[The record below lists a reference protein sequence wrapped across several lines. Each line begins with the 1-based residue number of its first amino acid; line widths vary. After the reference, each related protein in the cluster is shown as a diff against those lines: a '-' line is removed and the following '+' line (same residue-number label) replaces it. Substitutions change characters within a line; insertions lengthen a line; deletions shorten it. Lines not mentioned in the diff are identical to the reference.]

1 MANQVVI
8 LGWFPT
14 LDNIFNLFIN
24 MTLIEILEKNEHYEG
39 KLVFLGC
46 SNYEV
51 TEVFYENMV
60 DKNLERRDT
69 DFYLPKNL
77 RGWQKWN
84 DVNVSIINNFEKKS
98 TLNKINN
105 LLEVDYKGIGNVG
118 ILVVEAPNP
127 EGAVQLIHK
136 IKPQMKKSGLII
148 ISYKSKNKQAFQD
161 KIIHEFDSQDLGH
174 TDKFSY
180 IKFIQGKTPLNK
192 FKKVGRTRS
201 IMT

>member
-1 MANQVVI
+1 
-8 LGWFPT
+8 
-14 LDNIFNLFIN
+14 

-84 DVNVSIINNFEKKS
+84 DVNVSIINTS
-98 TLNKINN
+98 L
-105 LLEVDYKGIGNVG
+105 
-118 ILVVEAPNP
+118 
-127 EGAVQLIHK
+127 
-136 IKPQMKKSGLII
+136 
-148 ISYKSKNKQAFQD
+148 
-161 KIIHEFDSQDLGH
+161 
-174 TDKFSY
+174 
-180 IKFIQGKTPLNK
+180 
-192 FKKVGRTRS
+192 
-201 IMT
+201 